1 MKFRNFILFIITP
14 FDVLVATLKPQLTK
28 CLFIILFLSGCGI
41 VTSVDDD
48 NKESKILSVD
58 QRISTKEGLLS
69 LMAPI
74 HKDIGVFY
82 GVYKVEE
89 GMALT
94 WAVKNMMASKLII
107 STEAY
112 PGHTFESA
120 KYLNPKNLK
129 IFEEET
135 KTKESF
141 YNTTTSAIYKKAYLD
156 YIDGVKCRT
165 FVHADL
171 RQIYQNVIDGEKTY
185 TQYYDTYCSF
195 YQPKNIKKPTN
206 MVRLQYEY
214 SFNSK
219 SKAFTDSNKT
229 EQEVLND
236 IHNIFRQDIQA
247 IFSTIKLGMD
257 REKMRKEGLLFDKP
271 YRVQF

>member
-1 MKFRNFILFIITP
+1 MWLQIRF
-14 FDVLVATLKPQLTK
+14 
-28 CLFIILFLSGCGI
+28 LFIILFLSGCGI
-41 VTSVDDD
+41 VTSVDND
-48 NKESKILSVD
+48 NKESKILSID

-107 STEAY
+107 STESY

-141 YNTTTSAIYKKAYLD
+141 YNTTTSAVYKKAYLD

-214 SFNSK
+214 SFNRK

-271 YRVQF
+271 YKAQF

>member
-1 MKFRNFILFIITP
+1 MWLQIRF
-14 FDVLVATLKPQLTK
+14 
-28 CLFIILFLSGCGI
+28 LFIILFLSGCGI

-94 WAVKNMMASKLII
+94 WAVKDMMASKLII
-107 STEAY
+107 STESY

-141 YNTTTSAIYKKAYLD
+141 YNTTTSAVYKKAYLD

-185 TQYYDTYCSF
+185 TQY
-195 YQPKNIKKPTN
+195 I
-206 MVRLQYEY
+206 
-214 SFNSK
+214 
-219 SKAFTDSNKT
+219 
-229 EQEVLND
+229 
-236 IHNIFRQDIQA
+236 
-247 IFSTIKLGMD
+247 
-257 REKMRKEGLLFDKP
+257 
-271 YRVQF
+271 

>member
-1 MKFRNFILFIITP
+1 MI
-14 FDVLVATLKPQLTK
+14 
-28 CLFIILFLSGCGI
+28 
-41 VTSVDDD
+41 
-48 NKESKILSVD
+48 
-58 QRISTKEGLLS
+58 
-69 LMAPI
+69 
-74 HKDIGVFY
+74 
-82 GVYKVEE
+82 
-89 GMALT
+89 
-94 WAVKNMMASKLII
+94 ASKLII
-107 STEAY
+107 STESY

-214 SFNSK
+214 SFNRK

>member
-1 MKFRNFILFIITP
+1 MWSQIRF
-14 FDVLVATLKPQLTK
+14 
-28 CLFIILFLSGCGI
+28 LFIILFLSGCGI

-74 HKDIGVFY
+74 YQDIGVFY

-107 STEAY
+107 STESY

-214 SFNSK
+214 SFNRK

>member
-1 MKFRNFILFIITP
+1 MWLQIRF
-14 FDVLVATLKPQLTK
+14 
-28 CLFIILFLSGCGI
+28 LFIILFLSGCGI
-41 VTSVDDD
+41 ITSVDDD

-107 STEAY
+107 STESY

-171 RQIYQNVIDGEKTY
+171 RQIVHFISQKTL
-185 TQYYDTYCSF
+185 
-195 YQPKNIKKPTN
+195 KNQQIWLDYN
-206 MVRLQYEY
+206 MNIVLIANQKRLQIATKQ
-214 SFNSK
+214 SRK
-219 SKAFTDSNKT
+219 S
-229 EQEVLND
+229 
-236 IHNIFRQDIQA
+236 
-247 IFSTIKLGMD
+247 
-257 REKMRKEGLLFDKP
+257 
-271 YRVQF
+271 

>member
-1 MKFRNFILFIITP
+1 MWLQIRF
-14 FDVLVATLKPQLTK
+14 
-28 CLFIILFLSGCGI
+28 LFIILFLSGCGI

-82 GVYKVEE
+82 GVYKVGE
-89 GMALT
+89 GMVLT

-107 STEAY
+107 STESY

-185 TQYYDTYCSF
+185 TQYYIVHFISQKTL
-195 YQPKNIKKPTN
+195 KNQQIWLDYN
-206 MVRLQYEY
+206 MNIVLIANQKLLQIATKQ
-214 SFNSK
+214 SRK
-219 SKAFTDSNKT
+219 S
-229 EQEVLND
+229 
-236 IHNIFRQDIQA
+236 
-247 IFSTIKLGMD
+247 
-257 REKMRKEGLLFDKP
+257 
-271 YRVQF
+271 

>member
-28 CLFIILFLSGCGI
+28 YLFIILFLSGCGI

-94 WAVKNMMASKLII
+94 WAIKNMMASKLII
-107 STEAY
+107 STESY

-141 YNTTTSAIYKKAYLD
+141 YNTTTSAKYKKHIL
-156 YIDGVKCRT
+156 I
-165 FVHADL
+165 
-171 RQIYQNVIDGEKTY
+171 I
-185 TQYYDTYCSF
+185 
-195 YQPKNIKKPTN
+195 
-206 MVRLQYEY
+206 
-214 SFNSK
+214 
-219 SKAFTDSNKT
+219 
-229 EQEVLND
+229 
-236 IHNIFRQDIQA
+236 
-247 IFSTIKLGMD
+247 
-257 REKMRKEGLLFDKP
+257 
-271 YRVQF
+271 

>member
-107 STEAY
+107 STESY

-120 KYLNPKNLK
+120 KYLNLKNLK

-156 YIDGVKCRT
+156 YIDGVECRT

-185 TQYYDTYCSF
+185 TQYYDRYCSF
-195 YQPKNIKKPTN
+195 YQPKNIKKSTN

-214 SFNSK
+214 SFNRK
-219 SKAFTDSNKT
+219 SKAFTDSNKA

>member
-14 FDVLVATLKPQLTK
+14 FDILVATLKPQLAK
-28 CLFIILFLSGCGI
+28 FLFIILFLSGCGI
-41 VTSVDDD
+41 VTGVDND
-48 NKESKILSVD
+48 NKEPKILSVD

-107 STEAY
+107 STESY

-129 IFEEET
+129 IL
-135 KTKESF
+135 
-141 YNTTTSAIYKKAYLD
+141 KK
-156 YIDGVKCRT
+156 
-165 FVHADL
+165 
-171 RQIYQNVIDGEKTY
+171 RQK
-185 TQYYDTYCSF
+185 
-195 YQPKNIKKPTN
+195 PKRVFIILLLVLYIKKHI
-206 MVRLQYEY
+206 L
-214 SFNSK
+214 
-219 SKAFTDSNKT
+219 
-229 EQEVLND
+229 
-236 IHNIFRQDIQA
+236 II
-247 IFSTIKLGMD
+247 
-257 REKMRKEGLLFDKP
+257 
-271 YRVQF
+271 